1 MCINGLI
8 GLLIRRSRVRI
19 PPSPW
24 LTIYYFLVVRL
35 LFLLF
40 LISAVSYVDRINIA
54 IAGKGMMEEFGI
66 DQVRMGVLFSA
77 FVLGYAL
84 FQIPGGTLADR
95 FGGKLTLFLALL
107 WWSLFTGLTGVAG
120 DIAFRIG
127 FDLIILTALIR
138 FLVGVGEATAFPS
151 YNRLVASELPPE
163 KKGLGMG
170 VSIGGIGVGA
180 ALTPPLVVWVMEVLG
195 WRWAFY
201 LSALVGSVLALVWW
215 FAVKE
220 SGKVGRKEGE
230 GFLRLLKDRRVW
242 FLTLSYT
249 TFGYIVYV
257 YYSWFFLYL
266 TEVRGVNLKESA
278 VLTTLPFLALTLGSF
293 SGGYLTDRLTQS
305 FGGVKGR
312 VLLISLSMSLAG
324 IFIILGSTAK
334 ASLPAVLYLSL
345 GAFFLFLSLGAYWA
359 LPIDISNPNAG
370 KVSGMM
376 NTGANLGGTISPT
389 LTPLIAQNFGW
400 QYAIDFSALMAFLG
414 ALLIL
419 GCVRKR
425 N

>member
-1 MCINGLI
+1 M
-8 GLLIRRSRVRI
+8 VK
-19 PPSPW
+19 
-24 LTIYYFLVVRL
+24 L

-54 IAGKGMMEEFGI
+54 VAGKGMMEEFGI
-66 DQVRMGVLFSA
+66 DQLRMGILFSA

-95 FGGKLTLFLALL
+95 FGGKLTLFVALL
-107 WWSLFTGLTGVAG
+107 WWSLFTGLTGAVGEISATLG
-120 DIAFRIG
+120 L
-127 FDLIILTALIR
+127 DLLALTALVR
-138 FLVGVGEATAFPS
+138 FLVGVGEAAAFPS

-170 VSIGGIGVGA
+170 VSIGGIGIGA
-180 ALTPPLVVWVMEVLG
+180 ALTPPIVVWVMEVFG

-201 LSALVGSVLALVWW
+201 LSALVGFVLALVWW
-215 FAVKE
+215 LLVKE
-220 SGKVGRKEGE
+220 RGMVRERESVS
-230 GFLRLLKDRRVW
+230 FLTLLRDRRVW

-266 TEVRGVNLKESA
+266 TEVRGVNLRESA
-278 VLTTLPFLALTLGSF
+278 ILTTAPFIALTLGSF
-293 SGGYLTDRLTQS
+293 AGGYITDRLTLAL
-305 FGGVKGR
+305 GRLKGR
-312 VLLISLSMSLAG
+312 ILLIASSMSLAG
-324 IFIILGSTAK
+324 FFIILGSTA
-334 ASLPAVLYLSL
+334 ASPLQAVLYLSL

-370 KVSGMM
+370 KVSGVM
-376 NTGANLGGTISPT
+376 NTGANIGGTISPT
-389 LTPLIAQNFGW
+389 LTPLIAQSLGW
-400 QYAIDFSALMAFLG
+400 QHAINFSALMAFLG

-419 GCVRKR
+419 GCAKR
-425 N
+425 EGS

>member
-1 MCINGLI
+1 MI
-8 GLLIRRSRVRI
+8 
-19 PPSPW
+19 
-24 LTIYYFLVVRL
+24 RL

-40 LISAVSYVDRINIA
+40 LISAISYVDRINIA
-54 IAGKGMMEEFGI
+54 VAGKSMMEEFGI

-84 FQIPGGTLADR
+84 FQLPGGALADR
-95 FGGKLTLFLALL
+95 FGGKLVLTLALV
-107 WWSLFTGLTGVAG
+107 WWSLFTGLTGVSG
-120 DIAFRIG
+120 DIALKLG
-127 FDLIILTALIR
+127 FDLILFTALIR
-138 FLVGVGEATAFPS
+138 FLVGAGEAAAFPS
-151 YNRLVASELPPE
+151 YNRIVASELPPE
-163 KKGLGMG
+163 KRGLGMG

-180 ALTPPLVVWVMEVLG
+180 ALTPPFVVWVMESMG

-201 LSALVGSVLALVWW
+201 LSALAGFVLAVFWW
-215 FAVKE
+215 FSVKE
-220 SGKVGRKEGE
+220 KGMAGKEEGK
-230 GFLRLLKDRRVW
+230 GFSKLLRDRRVW

-278 VLTTLPFLALTLGSF
+278 LLSTTPFVALTLGSF
-293 SGGYLTDRLTQS
+293 AGGYLTDRLTRV
-305 FGGVKGR
+305 FGKTKGR
-312 VLLISLSMSLAG
+312 IVPIFVSMGTAG
-324 IFIILGSTAK
+324 IFIVLGSGADTHLK
-334 ASLPAVLYLSL
+334 AVLFLSL

-370 KVSGMM
+370 KISGVM

-389 LTPLIAQNFGW
+389 LTPLIAQSLGW
-400 QYAIDFSALMAFLG
+400 QWAINFSALMAFLG

-419 GCVRKR
+419 LCTGREDEPT
-425 N
+425 